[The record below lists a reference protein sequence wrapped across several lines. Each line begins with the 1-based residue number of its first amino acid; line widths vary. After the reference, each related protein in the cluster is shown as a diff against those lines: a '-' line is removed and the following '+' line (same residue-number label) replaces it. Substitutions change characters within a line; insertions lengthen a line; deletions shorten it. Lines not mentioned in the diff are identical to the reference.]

1 LIFSFVLPTQAR
13 GDEEVS
19 TREKATKLA
28 AFVRSLDDFQI
39 LQVEEPY
46 NHMGATI
53 TDAMLQAGVRY
64 DTVVRPRVH
73 KLIKQYPEGKT
84 TSGFLQLLN
93 KVGSN
98 ALLDWSD
105 NEKPNRVLG
114 VAQHFAQQG
123 IETEAD
129 LKIWLQDPTHLGALK
144 ALRGIGD
151 KTIDY
156 FKILVG
162 MPTAAID
169 RHLNNFL
176 ARGGIEGSTY
186 DEAQAVIHAAAE
198 LLEVDRADLDHSI
211 WKYMSAREGG
221 QTVFRST
228 NPIARFPPSDQVMS
242 MLSCG

>member
-1 LIFSFVLPTQAR
+1 
-13 GDEEVS
+13 VS

-105 NEKPNRVLG
+105 NEK
-114 VAQHFAQQG
+114 
-123 IETEAD
+123 T
-129 LKIWLQDPTHLGALK
+129 
-144 ALRGIGD
+144 
-151 KTIDY
+151 
-156 FKILVG
+156 
-162 MPTAAID
+162 
-169 RHLNNFL
+169 
-176 ARGGIEGSTY
+176 
-186 DEAQAVIHAAAE
+186 
-198 LLEVDRADLDHSI
+198 
-211 WKYMSAREGG
+211 
-221 QTVFRST
+221 
-228 NPIARFPPSDQVMS
+228 
-242 MLSCG
+242 